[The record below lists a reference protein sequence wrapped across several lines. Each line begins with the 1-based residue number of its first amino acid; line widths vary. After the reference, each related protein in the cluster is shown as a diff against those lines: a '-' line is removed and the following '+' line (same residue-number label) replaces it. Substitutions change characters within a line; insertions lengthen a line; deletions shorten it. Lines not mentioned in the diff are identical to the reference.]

1 MLQVKDLLALMK
13 LLGIKVMLFSRR
25 YPGNHH
31 TLNLLI
37 ANDNYTA
44 GQQVLLGGGYSE
56 GDTHGKPAGFAAEV
70 SKAIGVPLKELE
82 AYPLNPPTTV
92 VSGADARLKVVV
104 LPAAATEASL
114 DNLFITRLAAKS
126 HSLVVDGAADPIFT
140 SGRHAVSLADAGR
153 RSCLAVSKM
162 SAPRRQFEIST

>member
-1 MLQVKDLLALMK
+1 M
-13 LLGIKVMLFSRR
+13 
-25 YPGNHH
+25 
-31 TLNLLI
+31 
-37 ANDNYTA
+37 
-44 GQQVLLGGGYSE
+44 SE
-56 GDTHGKPAGFAAEV
+56 GWSPSTRAHTPHRTARPPAAPPRRERDE
-70 SKAIGVPLKELE
+70 ELE